1 MHLFGIRPQLS
12 HGWSL
17 QKQPEAVPVK
27 TRFKLNSRI
36 VDEQSQPNA
45 KSGKW
50 GGKNLS
56 TI

>member
-27 TRFKLNSRI
+27 TRFKLNSRA
-36 VDEQSQPNA
+36 VDEQSQPNY
-45 KSGKW
+45 KSSKW
-50 GGKNLS
+50 RGKNLS